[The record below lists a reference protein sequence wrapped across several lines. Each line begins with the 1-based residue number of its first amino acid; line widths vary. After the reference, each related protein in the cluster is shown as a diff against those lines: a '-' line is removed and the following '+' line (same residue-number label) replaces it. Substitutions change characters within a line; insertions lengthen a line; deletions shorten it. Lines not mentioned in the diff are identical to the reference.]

1 MAGKGPELWLQ
12 SCVLPLQFRGA
23 GSHMT
28 EELMVPFTQLKLF
41 FLKILAGMSFF
52 CMIRQKRQ

>member
-1 MAGKGPELWLQ
+1 MPGKGPERWLQ

-28 EELMVPFTQLKLF
+28 EELMVPFTQLKF
-41 FLKILAGMSFF
+41 FLGRMSFF